1 MKNILLAVVFGWSLA
16 TVVPSRA
23 ITFGPFGPNGQGG
36 TKNGQTMTIG
46 PGGTVFEL
54 DGFLDIDGMDLNGSQ
69 YGVSAQLSRDAL
81 PAGMVFSFTNYLS
94 SDQADLVLSYTFTNS
109 SSTVFSNLYF
119 FVLLDPEIDE
129 QTNTFFNEYGGI
141 SGTPGLHGFDASQ
154 WQIDEPDFQTGTLLK
169 NIFLGA
175 LNGSNAVPPS
185 ATNDVAMS
193 LGFSLGNLNPGAG
206 STVLVQISQQGDALG
221 SFSLAQHDSDPA
233 STTVITLSGLIP
245 DLLVLKGQVV
255 SDGNTTS
262 TNAPAN
268 PSTIGLSNVVV
279 TLSSNSIPVMTNLT
293 DSAGQYVFSVPPG
306 IQPGT
311 YAVSAIAPGLT
322 FVSVPPAVKAY
333 FATSN
338 PATTTLPMLVPVLNF
353 DFRGAVAPPPSAT
366 TTAATSVTTTSAQL
380 NGNMNGNGLVGTV
393 YFQYGTTTSY
403 GSQTPPGDMGPTAG
417 SVSYVISNLKPNTLY
432 HYQVVASTTAG
443 TTGGGDTTF
452 TTSPPPPS
460 GTNVNVSGFLP
471 FGLSWKLNYAT
482 GSLLGTLSITNP
494 TSGSAFGPP
503 WQLGLKSSPMFY
515 FAHPAG
521 TLPDGVTNIDVSTA
535 MNGQLPGGV
544 LNPGVVVLTN
554 AVEIYSLYRSAP
566 TNGLFEIWATP
577 K

>member
-1 MKNILLAVVFGWSLA
+1 
-16 TVVPSRA
+16 
-23 ITFGPFGPNGQGG
+23 
-36 TKNGQTMTIG
+36 
-46 PGGTVFEL
+46 
-54 DGFLDIDGMDLNGSQ
+54 
-69 YGVSAQLSRDAL
+69 
-81 PAGMVFSFTNYLS
+81 
-94 SDQADLVLSYTFTNS
+94 
-109 SSTVFSNLYF
+109 
-119 FVLLDPEIDE
+119 
-129 QTNTFFNEYGGI
+129 
-141 SGTPGLHGFDASQ
+141 
-154 WQIDEPDFQTGTLLK
+154 
-169 NIFLGA
+169 
-175 LNGSNAVPPS
+175 
-185 ATNDVAMS
+185 MS
-193 LGFSLGNLNPGAG
+193 LGFSLGKLNPGAG

-268 PSTIGLSNVVV
+268 PSTIGVSNVVV

-293 DSAGQYVFSVPPG
+293 DSAGQYLFSVPPG
-306 IQPGT
+306 LPPGT
-311 YAVSAIAPGLT
+311 YAVSANAPGLT

-338 PATTTLPMLVPVLNF
+338 PSTNTLPMLVPVLNF
-353 DFRGAVAPPPSAT
+353 DFRGAIVPPP
-366 TTAATSVTTTSAQL
+366 
-380 NGNMNGNGLVGTV
+380 
-393 YFQYGTTTSY
+393 
-403 GSQTPPGDMGPTAG
+403 P
-417 SVSYVISNLKPNTLY
+417 
-432 HYQVVASTTAG
+432 
-443 TTGGGDTTF
+443 
-452 TTSPPPPS
+452 PPPPS

>member
-16 TVVPSRA
+16 AAVPSRA
-23 ITFGPFGPNGQGG
+23 ITFGSFGPNGEGG
-36 TKNGQTMTIG
+36 TKNGQAMTIG

-81 PAGMVFSFTNYLS
+81 PAGMGYGFTNYLS
-94 SDQADLVLSYTFTNS
+94 SDQGDLVLSYTFTNT

-129 QTNTFFNEYGGI
+129 QTNTFFNEYGAI
-141 SGTPGLHGFDASQ
+141 SGAPGLHGFDASQ

-185 ATNDVAMS
+185 ALNDVAMS
-193 LGFSLGNLNPGAG
+193 LGFSLGSLNPGAG

-221 SFSLAQHDSDPA
+221 SFSLVQHDSDPA

-245 DLLVLKGQVV
+245 SLLVLKGQAV

-262 TNAPAN
+262 SNAPAN

-279 TLSSNSIPVMTNLT
+279 TLSSNSIPVMTNVT
-293 DSAGQYVFSVPPG
+293 DSAGQYLFSVPPG

-311 YAVSAIAPGLT
+311 YSVSAVADGLT

-338 PATTTLPMLVPVLNF
+338 PSTNTLPMLVPVLNF
-353 DFRGAVAPPPSAT
+353 DFRGAIVP
-366 TTAATSVTTTSAQL
+366 
-380 NGNMNGNGLVGTV
+380 
-393 YFQYGTTTSY
+393 
-403 GSQTPPGDMGPTAG
+403 
-417 SVSYVISNLKPNTLY
+417 
-432 HYQVVASTTAG
+432 
-443 TTGGGDTTF
+443 
-452 TTSPPPPS
+452 PPPPS

-521 TLPDGVTNIDVSTA
+521 TLPDGVTNIDLSTA